1 MKAKPLSRTPAKK
14 FVHFVLKHNLSVDMI
29 KAAFDE
35 VIARDGDPDDQIKR
49 ACARSLATV
58 NAARKN
64 REKKAAL
71 LSRSESEHA
80 SDPAC
85 IVS

>member
-1 MKAKPLSRTPAKK
+1 MKARPLSRTPAKK
-14 FVHFVLKHNLSVDMI
+14 FAQFVLKHNLSADII
-29 KAAFDE
+29 KAAFNE

-49 ACARSLATV
+49 ACARSLNTV
-58 NAARKN
+58 NAARAH
-64 REKKAAL
+64 REKRAAL
-71 LSRSESEHA
+71 RSESGSEHT